1 MSSCRA
7 VISIPKTCQRCG
19 VEFGCGGS
27 CCWCD
32 EVALDAGVREN
43 LRQQF
48 SDCLCRTCLEQA
60 QAEAQGA
67 RPEAEGLSQA
77 EGTVLPAE

>member
-7 VISIPKTCQRCG
+7 VVSIPKTCQRCG

-32 EVALDAGVREN
+32 EVPLDAQVREE
-43 LRQQF
+43 LRQTF
-48 SDCLCRTCLEQA
+48 SDCLCRSCLQ
-60 QAEAQGA
+60 EAQGQ
-67 RPEAEGLSQA
+67 RPKTEGFLQA
-77 EGTVLPAE
+77 EGAKTTVE